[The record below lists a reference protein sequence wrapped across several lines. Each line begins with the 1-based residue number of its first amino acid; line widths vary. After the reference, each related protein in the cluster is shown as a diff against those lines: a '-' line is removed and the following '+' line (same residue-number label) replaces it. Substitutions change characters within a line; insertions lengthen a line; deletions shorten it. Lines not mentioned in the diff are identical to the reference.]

1 MKASMIVK
9 SDISNLV
16 VALDFIKAEMEKEG
30 CKSHEINKAMLIC
43 EEVMVATI
51 NHAPLDSEIEIT
63 VKKSF
68 GKLLLDISALG
79 SEFNVLDLN
88 NSDIVLSD
96 LENSQVEYAIRS
108 MLMRHYSD
116 RVRYSR
122 RGDGNYV
129 KVILKQDEHLQIK
142 MLMLSLVSAIIL
154 GLIFRMLMPGV
165 GAVLNTNLFSP
176 ISSIFIRCMKCI
188 VGPIVFLSILSS
200 VIGFDDMKLLGRL
213 GAKVMTIYTITS
225 VIATFVGMGIFYLF
239 SPGELG
245 SYVINETGTVEQTQ
259 TGGLIDM
266 LVQIFPNNFFA
277 AFINNDTVQLIVLA
291 IACGIALNAMGK
303 KNEKVKELIVTVY
316 EMVMLICNYISKII
330 PLVIICSISSL
341 ILTVE
346 AETIISL
353 FKMAGVI
360 IIGYLVMVVVY
371 SLMILIF
378 AKVNPLVLIKKY
390 AGTALT
396 VFTLSSSN
404 ATIPLNMEFSNKIG
418 VSKKVSS
425 FAIPL
430 GATINMDGGC
440 ICFPIMVLFLSKIYG
455 VTFSAGM
462 LFQLF
467 FMVIMISMG
476 TPGIAGGTCALII
489 PMLQMA
495 GVPAEIALLIL
506 GIDTIIDM
514 FRTVLNTLGD
524 QCSTLIAVNS
534 EKLFDKEKYY
544 GKMQKS

>member
-1 MKASMIVK
+1 MKTSMKVK
-9 SDISNLV
+9 SDINNLV
-16 VALDFIKAEMEKEG
+16 AVLDFIKSEMEKEG
-30 CKSHEINKAMLIC
+30 CDSHEINKVMLIC
-43 EEVMVATI
+43 EEIMVATI

-63 VKKSF
+63 IKKKF

-79 SEFNVLDLN
+79 DEFNILDLN

-108 MLMRHYSD
+108 ILMRHYSD

-122 RGDGNYV
+122 RGEGNYV
-129 KVILKQDEHLQIK
+129 KVVLKQDEHLQIK

-154 GLIFRMLMPGV
+154 GLIFRMFMPGV

-200 VIGFDDMKLLGRL
+200 VVGFDDMKLLGRL

-245 SYVINETGTVEQTQ
+245 SYVINETGTVEQAQ

-266 LVQIFPNNFFA
+266 LVQIFPDNFFA

-330 PLVIICSISSL
+330 PLVVICSISSL

-346 AETIISL
+346 AGTIISL
-353 FKMAGVI
+353 IQMAGVI
-360 IIGYLVMVVVY
+360 IIGYAVMVVIY
-371 SLMILIF
+371 SLMLLIF
-378 AKVNPLVLIKKY
+378 AGVNPLVLIKKY
-390 AGTALT
+390 MGTAIT

-440 ICFPIMVLFLSKIYG
+440 ICFPIMVLFLSKLYG

-476 TPGIAGGTCALII
+476 TPGIAGGICALII

-495 GVPAEIALLIL
+495 GVPAEIALLVL

-524 QCSTLIAVNS
+524 QCSTLIAANS
-534 EKLFDKEKYY
+534 EGMFDKEKYY
-544 GKMQKS
+544 GKN